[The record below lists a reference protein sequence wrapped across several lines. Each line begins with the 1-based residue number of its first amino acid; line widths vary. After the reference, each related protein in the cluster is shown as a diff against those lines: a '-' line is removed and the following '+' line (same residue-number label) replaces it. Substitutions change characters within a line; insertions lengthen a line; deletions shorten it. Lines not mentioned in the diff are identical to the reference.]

1 MFIMRLDRG
10 KPWSGLEE
18 SSYLRFLELREKFPK
33 SFENSVNLATKSA
46 IPKQTLLCLILKDSK
61 VLWTYIMS

>member
-1 MFIMRLDRG
+1 MSVMRLDRG

-18 SSYLRFLELREKFPK
+18 SSYLGFLELREKFPK
-33 SFENSVNLATKSA
+33 SLENSVSLATKIP

-61 VLWTYIMS
+61 VLWTYNVS